1 MHQCGFVRHSV
12 NPSVS
17 QLDTINMHRHQLNCI
32 SFIAK
37 QQQLLANIRWAAGGD
52 EEERRQLVWSFTS
65 LCFYAQQR
73 KKQKTEKQ
81 AQNKANR
88 TYNRNAMRNE
98 KRRQRNEVEGARRC
112 SGMPRWKLPLSQ
124 VGKGGCNPLLALS
137 ILVKQWEQWLK
148 KGLNTNIALRRGFCV
163 FLSPVFKSNCCLKL
177 WATPNDLQIAQK
189 WYSSQ

>member
-1 MHQCGFVRHSV
+1 MHQCGFVCHSV

-37 QQQLLANIRWAAGGD
+37 QQQLLLLFWQTFD
-52 EEERRQLVWSFTS
+52 EQQGARRRSVGNWCEVS
-65 LCFYAQQR
+65 LHFAQQR

-88 TYNRNAMRNE
+88 THNRNAMRNE

-137 ILVKQWEQWLK
+137 ILVKQWEQ
-148 KGLNTNIALRRGFCV
+148 
-163 FLSPVFKSNCCLKL
+163 
-177 WATPNDLQIAQK
+177 
-189 WYSSQ
+189 